1 MKEDVIIEGT
11 ESSKEFK
18 VDKFT
23 VPTEYE
29 EQVLQQ
35 AICSGLLETTSRKC
49 PTFDAQ
55 GNEIKMTN
63 KSKVFYES

>member
-1 MKEDVIIEGT
+1 MKEDVILEGT

-29 EQVLQQ
+29 EQVL
-35 AICSGLLETTSRKC
+35 
-49 PTFDAQ
+49 
-55 GNEIKMTN
+55 
-63 KSKVFYES
+63 